1 MENHTQPQQNSFF
14 NWLNKSLTVK
24 MAVIG
29 FLILILLIPLVY
41 VQSLI
46 AERAQRQQEVISEIN
61 EKWGKEHIIS
71 GPFIKIPYIKRTTS
85 NYTDP
90 NSKQVKTST
99 QYSTSY
105 AYFSPDEIDAKAN
118 LDVKTLQRSIYKSA
132 VYEGSILMNGKL
144 AKPDFKTEDVKEED
158 VQWEKAS
165 IVVQTSNL
173 KGIKNNLSIKIGK
186 NNLSLSP
193 KFVELKGE
201 NAHDLHSLQSE
212 YFNLKELSSLDFQF
226 KLDVNGSE
234 RFSIIPI
241 AKQTKLNMKSN
252 WTSPS
257 FVGEYLPKNED
268 EKVTK
273 DGFDANWD
281 ILYYNRPFSQS
292 FFGGLPNLNEYSFG
306 VNLLVP
312 VDEYQKSER
321 SAKYGYLVI
330 SFTFLFFFLIQAVN
344 KVNIHPFQYLLIGLA
359 LVMFYTLLISIS
371 EHSNFL
377 YAYLIAAV
385 SVIGLISLYTSSV
398 LKKAKFAVFI
408 AASLSALYSFIY
420 VIIQLENYALLAG
433 SIGLFIILGI
443 VMFISRKVEWK

>member
-1 MENHTQPQQNSFF
+1 MENQIQPSQNNFF

-24 MAVIG
+24 MAVVG
-29 FLILILLIPLVY
+29 FLILILLIPLAY

-46 AERAQRQQEVISEIN
+46 GERAQRQQDVISEIN

-71 GPFIKIPYIKRTTS
+71 GPFIKIPYIKRTIS

-90 NSKQVKTST
+90 NSKQIKTTTQFST
-99 QYSTSY
+99 QY
-105 AYFSPDEIDAKAN
+105 AYFSPDKIDTQAK

-132 VYEGSILMNGKL
+132 VYEGSMIMKGKL
-144 AKPDFKTEDVKEED
+144 TKPDFKSEDIKEED

-165 IVVQTSNL
+165 IVIQTSNL
-173 KGIKNNLSIKIGK
+173 KGIKNNLAIKIGSQTF
-186 NNLSLSP
+186 SLSP
-193 KFVELKGE
+193 KFAQQSE
-201 NAHDLHSLQSE
+201 NSQNLHSLQSD
-212 YFNLKELSSLDFQF
+212 YFDFRELNSLNFQF
-226 KLDVNGSE
+226 QLDLNGSE
-234 RFSIIPI
+234 RFSLIPI
-241 AKQTKLNMKSN
+241 AKETKLNMKSN

-257 FVGEYLPKNED
+257 FVGEYLPKNETD
-268 EKVTK
+268 KVTK
-273 DGFDANWD
+273 DGFNANWD

-292 FFGGLPNLNEYSFG
+292 FFGSLPNLNEYSFG

-330 SFTFLFFFLIQAVN
+330 AFTFLFFFLIQAVN

-377 YAYLIAAV
+377 YAYLIAAI

-398 LKKAKFAVFI
+398 LKKLKFAIFI
-408 AASLSALYSFIY
+408 ALSLMALYSFIY